1 MALLARTEG
10 IFAEP
15 AAAST
20 IAGLK
25 RLIEQGAVSRD
36 ETIVCV
42 ITGAGLKDPYTA
54 RRFITKVKQVDRIL
68 SQIESR
74 SYTTRLGTTKLAMLR
89 VIAGKETYGYEIWRS
104 LQKLGL
110 ELDISS
116 VYQHLS
122 ELEKIGLILKSR
134 TASVLG
140 KPKRTYYRTTDQGR
154 SLITA
159 TNSQK

>member
-1 MALLARTEG
+1 M
-10 IFAEP
+10 
-15 AAAST
+15 
-20 IAGLK
+20 
-25 RLIEQGAVSRD
+25 
-36 ETIVCV
+36 
-42 ITGAGLKDPYTA
+42 
-54 RRFITKVKQVDRIL
+54 IL

-89 VIAGKETYGYEIWRS
+89 TIADKETYGYEIWRS

-116 VYQHLS
+116 VDQHLS

-154 SLITA
+154 SLITGA
-159 TNSQK
+159 NSQK

>member
-104 LQKLGL
+104 LQKQGL
-110 ELDISS
+110 KLDISS

-122 ELEKIGLILKSR
+122 ELEKIGLVTRSR
-134 TASVLG
+134 TESVLG
-140 KPKRTYYRTTDQGR
+140 KPKRIYYGTTVKGR
-154 SLITA
+154 SFITKHQD
-159 TNSQK
+159 N